1 MNTKNTLKTTA
12 ALLGLGLLLT
22 GCAQDG
28 ANATGAAASE
38 SRPATQASSLQ
49 ASETWAK
56 AAQTGMTA
64 AFGVLH
70 NAGSADIELAKVE
83 DQAGNVIQ
91 IHETTGTGTDAK
103 MSQLDGALKIEAGK
117 DAVLEPGGTHLMY
130 MDLKA
135 PLVASETA
143 SLTLSFSDGSST
155 EVPFEVRNFTGAK
168 ESYEDHGGM
177 DHGSMDHESM
187 NHDG

>member
-28 ANATGAAASE
+28 ANANGAAATE
-38 SRPATQASSLQ
+38 SPATQASALQ

-56 AAQTGMTA
+56 AAQDGMTA

-70 NAGSADIELAKVE
+70 NSGTADVELTKVE
-83 DQAGNVIQ
+83 DKAGNVIQ
-91 IHETTGTGTDAK
+91 IHETTGTGADAK
-103 MSQLDGALKIEAGK
+103 MSQLDGGLKIEAGK
-117 DAVLEPGGTHLMY
+117 DAILEPGGTHLMY

-143 SLTLSFSDGSST
+143 QLTLVFSDGSST

-168 ESYEDHGGM
+168 ESYENHEGM
-177 DHGSMDHESM
+177 DHKDMDHESM

>member
-12 ALLGLGLLLT
+12 ALLALGLLLT

-38 SRPATQASSLQ
+38 SPATQASSLQ

-70 NAGSADIELAKVE
+70 NAGSTDIELAKVE

-177 DHGSMDHESM
+177 DHDSMDHESM